1 MSKTRKKKRK
11 KTNILLGF
19 VCILLAVL
27 LGFILVTNYKTEQ
40 EESKHL
46 SEIAG
51 AQQNGIEDYEAVKN
65 MRTSWKKQLPKI
77 QKTQMTVNR
86 KTIKKNLRKPK
97 LIQIIKKIQIRQ
109 KIQRKKR
116 QQLPV
121 LCAGVMI

>member
-51 AQQNGIEDYEAVKN
+51 AQQNGIEDYEAVK
-65 MRTSWKKQLPKI
+65 KHAEELPKI